1 MGVRDV
7 FFKTQARAVL
17 TGFMANRR
25 IMDTVTVYDD
35 LQRVPGTNA
44 VDVPIW
50 SSFTVL
56 SMGAGSLTPC
66 GSNRECDE
74 ATATIL
80 TIDIDTKYIPTPI
93 SLGDLNIFSAKQKA
107 GVTERILQDLARDF
121 EVISP
126 GFSIFD
132 VLATDALFNGA
143 GGGMTPLQ
151 LTDNAAGY
159 RNLATAISTAMG
171 KDNGSGVTFVGP
183 AGLTGF
189 INSIPDRQIERMLQG
204 VKMIN
209 VPNANTFNGAP
220 GFTQGTIGFIYPTD
234 ALAYAA
240 PPVQD
245 DNEPL
250 SGTAGNMWSM
260 ILHDTTIPGKMLY
273 FAHQYGLKVV
283 REGDVQLIASP

>member
-25 IMDTVTVYDD
+25 IMDTVTVYTD

-56 SMGAGSLTPC
+56 SMGAGSFTPC
-66 GSNRECDE
+66 GTNRECDE
-74 ATATIL
+74 AQATIL
-80 TIDIDTKYIPTPI
+80 TIDIDTSYIPTAI
-93 SLGDLNIFSAKQKA
+93 SLADLNVFSPSQMA
-107 GVTERILQDLARDF
+107 GMTERIMQNLSRDF
-121 EVISP
+121 EVVKA
-126 GFSIFD
+126 GASIFD
-132 VLATDALFNGA
+132 VLATDSLFNGP

-159 RNLATAISTAMG
+159 RSLATAIATAKG

-189 INSIPDRQIERMLQG
+189 ITSIPDRQINLMLQG

-220 GFTQGTIGFIYPTD
+220 GFAQGTIGFIYPTD

-240 PPVQD
+240 PPIRD

-260 ILHDTTIPGKMLY
+260 ILHDTNIPGKMLY
-273 FAHQYGLKVV
+273 FAHQYGLRVV